1 MKNRIKQKAKHE
13 LLNSFF
19 HYYLEWATEYEN
31 LSKEYKEYKADK
43 TRDERRVEYEVSW
56 HRQPKNGTCSR
67 VNTPVLEDEF
77 YYRLD
82 TER

>member
-31 LSKEYKEYKADK
+31 LSKEYKESVLKQIK
-43 TRDERRVEYEVSW
+43 RVMKE
-56 HRQPKNGTCSR
+56 G
-67 VNTPVLEDEF
+67 
-77 YYRLD
+77 
-82 TER
+82 